1 MTVLGGGMF
10 GGGADGRKVDPWPVE
25 STVTRCNESLTRG
38 KKMLKAK
45 ANKKKK
51 MGAKCN
57 TRREPG
63 QAQPVSSKWG
73 IRNYFS
79 STTRPM
85 TMFSRYL
92 LKVATIT
99 FFSSV
104 CNFCTSSTFK

>member
-25 STVTRCNESLTRG
+25 STVTRCNESLTWG
-38 KKMLKAK
+38 KKILKAK

-63 QAQPVSSKWG
+63 LDRPSLFPVNGVSG
-73 IRNYFS
+73 IIF
-79 STTRPM
+79 
-85 TMFSRYL
+85 L
-92 LKVATIT
+92 LQQDQRKLE
-99 FFSSV
+99 FPWD
-104 CNFCTSSTFK
+104 